1 MIGEI
6 NMELQK
12 EIESYIDTV
21 EATFGVYIKNLQTQE
36 EVNINSDRLFQ
47 MASVFK
53 VPILATLYD
62 LIHKGEIDEH
72 QRVKILEKD
81 LVPGSGVIQE
91 MEPGVEL
98 TIKDLATL
106 MIIVSDNLATDKL
119 LHMIGAKNVEQ
130 NMRDIG
136 INDIHIEHS
145 CWDLLRLSAGV
156 PEQPYSKEAFN
167 NIIQRLI
174 MGDYDWDSIV
184 FKEDTRNNVST
195 PKGMCLLLE
204 KIAKNEFV
212 SEACSE
218 DIRHIM
224 FKQQYKQRIGGL
236 LPRGTKV
243 ASKTGSLGT
252 MFNDAGIIY
261 LPDDQGCFV
270 MTVYSIGD
278 SLDYQ
283 GNEPIAKIARMVFEH
298 FVK

>member
-1 MIGEI
+1 
-6 NMELQK
+6 MELQQK
-12 EIESYIDTV
+12 IESYIDTV
-21 EATFGVYIKNLQTQE
+21 DATFGVYIKNLQTLE
-36 EVNINSDRLFQ
+36 EVSINSDRLFQ

-72 QRVKILEKD
+72 QRIKILEED
-81 LVPGSGVIQE
+81 RVPGSGVIQE
-91 MEPGVEL
+91 MESGVEL

-119 LHMIGAKNVEQ
+119 LHMIGAKNVE
-130 NMRDIG
+130 NKMRDTG

-145 CWDLLRLSAGV
+145 CWDLLRLSAGL
-156 PEQPYSKEAFN
+156 PEQPYSEDAFN
-167 NIIQRLI
+167 EIIHRLI
-174 MGDYDWDSIV
+174 VGEIDWDSIV

-204 KIAKNEFV
+204 KIARNEFV

-218 DIRHIM
+218 DILNIM
-224 FKQQYKQRIGGL
+224 FRQQYTQRIGGS

-243 ASKTGSLGT
+243 ASKTGSLGS
-252 MFNDAGIIY
+252 MFNDAGIVY
-261 LPDDQGCFV
+261 LPDDKGSFV
-270 MTVYSIGD
+270 ITVFSIGD
-278 SLDYQ
+278 SLDYR
-283 GNEPIAKIARMVFEH
+283 GNEPIAKIAQMAYES